1 MVLRRVA
8 ALSLLA
14 MTVGCAR
21 VSEVFEPARFIS
33 ERNPSVV
40 YVTQLNRAV
49 VTIVNPRVSG
59 DTVLG
64 TVWGEN
70 RALAVPFSD
79 VHSMSAVRVDG
90 VRTTLLALGVTA
102 GAALTGYILFGTAN
116 GHNDWFCDYDPPQ
129 GRGGAGAPVCG
140 PPS

>member
-1 MVLRRVA
+1 MMRRLA
-8 ALSLLA
+8 TAGLLA
-14 MTVGCAR
+14 ATAACAR
-21 VSEVFEPARFIS
+21 VSEVFDPARFIS
-33 ERNPSVV
+33 ERSPSVV
-40 YVTQLNRAV
+40 YVTQRSRAV

-59 DTVLG
+59 DTVVG

-70 RALAVPFSD
+70 RPLAVPFSD
-79 VHSMSAVRVDG
+79 VHSVSAVRVDG

-140 PPS
+140 PTS